1 MLDIKRKLALA
12 SLLFFSTPSY
22 AEVYGCID
30 AEGYTQIHT
39 ATTERLKDTLIVS
52 LSVDAPKGIEI
63 TSKALRG
70 VLEVRLYG
78 SYINQDHIQVSPNV
92 SLLEYSGFTL
102 LKVVGG
108 KRVHHVKVEG
118 SNILKITVGV

>member
-39 ATTERLKDTLIVS
+39 ATTERLKDTLIVR
-52 LSVDAPKGIEI
+52 LSIDAPKGIEI

-92 SLLEYSGFTL
+92 SLLEYAGFTL

-108 KRVHHVKVEG
+108 KRVLSHKVEG
-118 SNILKITVGV
+118 NDTLVLVIKT